1 MTDVAVKYLPDLIVL
16 VFAFLMILFGTGSV
30 YLNMERNK
38 RVDKYVPTFI
48 FLLMCLIFCVLN
60 MGCTNHPSGAIVL
73 DNVIPVPDQPV
84 SYNLVD
90 FGGTSHRYRENIF
103 DFNLPK
109 DNPKLTQYCSIHYD
123 WEKIVVRWTKD
134 GIEYLIYKQYP

>member
-90 FGGTSHRYRENIF
+90 FGGTSHRYERIF
-103 DFNLPK
+103 LILIFRRTIQNLP
-109 DNPKLTQYCSIHYD
+109 S
-123 WEKIVVRWTKD
+123 IVVFIMTGKKLSLGGPRM
-134 GIEYLIYKQYP
+134 E